1 MKHTIGRGLDVPD
14 LPAKPT
20 ANVGLSR
27 AGLERETPGVE
38 QQVLDKIAS
47 AQCEPLSKHQPTKTD

>member
-20 ANVGLSR
+20 WACR